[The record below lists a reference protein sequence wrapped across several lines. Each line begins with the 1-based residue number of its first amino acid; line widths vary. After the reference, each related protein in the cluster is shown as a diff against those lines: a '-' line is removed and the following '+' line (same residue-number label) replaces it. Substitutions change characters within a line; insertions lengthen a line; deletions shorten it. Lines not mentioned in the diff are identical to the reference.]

1 MKEGKTY
8 KLKHIIVAI
17 IVTLSLTTIF
27 LYLAGQTIIDNSYN
41 SGYEDGYDEGHEDGR
56 QDGYN
61 IGYNDGHDDS
71 FSTTDNYTESS
82 YSDEI
87 PNTAV
92 FVTPHGEKYHESW
105 CQYVSNRT
113 DISYYNTADE
123 ALSSGYSPCSVCH

>member
-1 MKEGKTY
+1 MKRIY
-8 KLKHIIVAI
+8 IVI
-17 IVTLSLTTIF
+17 LSIFMTLALVSCAVYTE
-27 LYLAGQTIIDNSYN
+27 
-41 SGYEDGYDEGHEDGR
+41 EDLDDARQSGYDEGYDVGYEEGYNEGR
-56 QDGYN
+56 TDGYD
-61 IGYNDGHDDS
+61 DG
-71 FSTTDNYTESS
+71 FSAADNYTESS

-123 ALSSGYSPCSVCH
+123 AELAGYSPCSVCH